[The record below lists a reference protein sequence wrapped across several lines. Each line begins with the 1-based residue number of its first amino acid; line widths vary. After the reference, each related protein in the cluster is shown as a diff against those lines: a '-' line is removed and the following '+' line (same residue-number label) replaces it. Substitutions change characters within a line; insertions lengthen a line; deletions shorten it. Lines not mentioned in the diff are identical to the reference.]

1 MGDTISKVDYYY
13 TTVPNEPGEGAR
25 VVEVLKEEGVNLLAF
40 HGFPTESGSQLD
52 FFPEDS
58 RAFVAAAE
66 RAGIELSSRK
76 TAFLIE
82 GSDRPG
88 ACADWQIRLAQAGIN
103 ITAMD
108 AVISGKGRYG
118 ALLWVAPN
126 QMEEAEKALGAA

>member
-1 MGDTISKVDYYY
+1 MGDTIRTVDYYY

-25 VVEVLKEEGVNLLAF
+25 VVEALKEEGVNLLAF

-58 RAFVAAAE
+58 RAFVEAAE
-66 RAGIELSSRK
+66 RAGIELSPKK

-82 GSDRPG
+82 GRDRPG

-103 ITAMD
+103 ITAME
-108 AVISGKGRYG
+108 AVISGEGRYG
-118 ALLWVAPN
+118 ALLWVTPD
-126 QMEEAEKALGAA
+126 QMEEAEKALGA